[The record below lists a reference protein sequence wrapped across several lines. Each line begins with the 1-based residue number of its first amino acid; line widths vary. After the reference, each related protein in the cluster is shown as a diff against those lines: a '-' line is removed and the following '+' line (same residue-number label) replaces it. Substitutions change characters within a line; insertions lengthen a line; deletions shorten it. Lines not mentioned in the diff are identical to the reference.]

1 MKKNKWMFVV
11 MVLVILLGSCTQP
24 VQPTKGPVQPTAV
37 LTPPTKQPV
46 QPTEQLR
53 SQSEL
58 FWVEKERLWKE
69 SEDMLEDLPSLD
81 CGELGE
87 FRPEMSSVVNKYI
100 YSIEPD
106 EIPTQGGSCTL
117 MVPDDYYAQWVQWNR
132 NSLIFVNGVRAFI
145 PDFYTLGTGYDYDY
159 ATVYGE
165 SRLTG
170 EIRLEWKE
178 NEFTY
183 SDSPFITVQK
193 QDPNQPIPSWPE
205 LKKVWEED
213 KEIMEELPLLDCG
226 KFGLYRPYMIDIG
239 KYQYKL
245 NSKYK
250 IGGELTLEDLF
261 IQGGSCTYIVHDE
274 YYANWIQDGGNSFVD
289 GIQLPIDPY
298 NASTLYGE
306 SRLTGKIVAEWK
318 PNEFDCFAR
327 LYITVQ
333 KQDPNQPILSW
344 PEQKRLW
351 EESKAITKTLP
362 LLDCN
367 KFGSFKPEMVDIHEY
382 RYRFYENN
390 HIEGELTFD
399 DFEMQGG
406 SCTLTIPDEYYVTLK
421 QYECGTTFVNGVRA
435 FVPGPYTPRTRCDYN
450 ENYMAYGIGND
461 DCSYTRVYGEI
472 RLTGKLQIE
481 WGENEGMKSY
491 TFIRLRKQKDN
502 ESIPSWQ
509 ELQKIWKE
517 ERDVIKTLPS
527 LDCGKFGVYRP
538 YIVDIGIYQYGL
550 SRGPHYQRSE
560 YQNEGNLLLRDLLT
574 QGGTCTLTVPNGYYA
589 KLLQWNGNS
598 FVNGR
603 EITIDPYDPSKLY
616 GETHLIGTIVSKYE
630 ANSEA
635 MSIHITLYKDE

>member
-1 MKKNKWMFVV
+1 M
-11 MVLVILLGSCTQP
+11 
-24 VQPTKGPVQPTAV
+24 
-37 LTPPTKQPV
+37 
-46 QPTEQLR
+46 QPTEQL

-58 FWVEKERLWKE
+58 FWAEKERLWKE
-69 SEDMLEDLPSLD
+69 SEAILETLPSLD
-81 CGELGE
+81 CGEIGL
-87 FRPEMSSVVNKYI
+87 FRPYMTDVRDVYQYSVENDYQ
-100 YSIEPD
+100 IEGEPIPD
-106 EIPTQGGSCTL
+106 NFKQEGSCTVI
-117 MVPDDYYAQWVQWNR
+117 VPDGYYIKLMYWDR
-132 NSLIFVNGVRAFI
+132 NALVYVNNVRAFI
-145 PDFYTLGTGYDYDY
+145 PDFYTLGTGYDCDY

-170 EIRLEWKE
+170 EIRFEWKE

-183 SDSPFITVQK
+183 SGSPFITVRK

-213 KEIMEELPLLDCG
+213 KAIMEELPLLDCG
-226 KFGLYRPYMIDIG
+226 KYGSYHPYMIDIG

-245 NSKYK
+245 DSKYK
-250 IGGELTLEDLF
+250 IGGELPLEDLF

-274 YYANWIQDGGNSFVD
+274 YYAKWIQYGGNAFVD

-318 PNEFDCFAR
+318 PNEFDSFGR
-327 LYITVQ
+327 LYVTVQ
-333 KQDPNQPILSW
+333 KQDPNQPTLSW
-344 PEQKRLW
+344 PEQKKLW
-351 EESKAITKTLP
+351 EESKATTKTLP
-362 LLDCN
+362 LLDCG
-367 KFGSFKPEMVDIHEY
+367 KFGSFKPEMVDIYEY
-382 RYRFYENN
+382 KYFFLENN
-390 HIEGELTFD
+390 HIEGELPFD
-399 DFEMQGG
+399 DFLTQAG
-406 SCTLTIPDEYYVTLK
+406 SCTFTIPKGYYVNLK
-421 QYECGTTFVNGVRA
+421 QYERGTTFVNGVQA
-435 FVPGPYTPRTRCDYN
+435 FVPDSFTPKTRCDDN
-450 ENYMAYGIGND
+450 ENYEAYD

-517 ERDVIKTLPS
+517 SEAVLETLPS

-550 SRGPHYQRSE
+550 GRPSDYQRSD
-560 YQNEGNLLLRDLLT
+560 YQNKGNLLLRDLLI
-574 QGGTCTLTVPNGYYA
+574 QGGTCTLVVPDGYYA
-589 KLLQWNGNS
+589 KLLQRNGSS
-598 FVNGR
+598 FVDGR
-603 EITIDPYDPSKLY
+603 EITIDPYYPSKLY